1 MNILLVLEV
10 GHVDTLFLQLLHFRV
25 FFRGVDLV
33 VARDG
38 AFFGGG
44 GSSRHLPV
52 YRLFAGEKGDEGVDL
67 ACSRTLS
74 AVRVSVDL
82 FYKIKDTKTLNYD
95 AYNILRYCKYFMLI
109 NFQYHNITM
118 IFSAYY
124 CILIQIICS
133 SYRFAMMQCALYHF
147 K

>member
-82 FYKIKDTKTLNYD
+82 FYKIKDTKKPEL
-95 AYNILRYCKYFMLI
+95 
-109 NFQYHNITM
+109 Q
-118 IFSAYY
+118 
-124 CILIQIICS
+124 CILYPQTLQIVYVNQFSI
-133 SYRFAMMQCALYHF
+133 L
-147 K
+147 